1 MIGKLAKSSSNNFIK
16 GMVLQEIYYREENGY
31 GVYLVQIQEASED
44 EGLDDV
50 TVTGH
55 FLRLQKNEI
64 YTFYGEWVDHPKFG
78 IQFQV
83 ERLEKELP
91 DTKEA
96 VIKYLA
102 SDLFYGVGKKTAQ
115 KIVDHF
121 GAGAL
126 EQIAKSPDR
135 LKEVPG
141 LSSAQIQSIT
151 KGLEE
156 HFAIEKILV
165 YLYSLGLGAVN
176 AFKIAQTYK
185 EETETILKEDPY
197 RLIDDIEGIGF
208 QRADEIA
215 KRQGIAA
222 DHPKRFQAAVRYLVN
237 EASMSKGHVF
247 LLREEI
253 EQQLERLLG
262 EQELAE
268 LFPKEQQ
275 SQYLQQLIEEK
286 HLVYE
291 EDRYYLPSLYYAE
304 YGIAKKVREILSYE
318 CDSFPIAEIHRVIGE
333 IEEAEQ
339 VSYADQQREALITA
353 LSSPLMILTGGP
365 GTGKTT
371 VIKGICHA
379 YAKLHDISLDPKD
392 YDSTSFPIRLVAPT
406 GRAAKRMAETT
417 GLPAMTI
424 HRLLGFRGDYFE
436 HDFDYPL
443 EGVLLIVDEASMLD
457 TWLANQLFR
466 AIPKGMQVILV
477 GDQDQLPSVGPGQ
490 VLQHLLEVNAIPR
503 VELKEIFRQAKDSS
517 IISLAHDLKEGK
529 IPADLLQPKDDRRFF
544 PCSQEQVGSVVL
556 KTYLNALK
564 RGYTVNDIQI
574 LAPIYKGPAGINALN
589 QKIQAAVNPKDPTK
603 KEVIWGDAI
612 FRLGDKV
619 LQLVNH
625 PEHPVYNGDMGRV
638 CAIDEDATADQP
650 VLWVQF
656 EQIEV
661 PYKRSQLSQLQLAYA
676 CSVHKS
682 QGSEFP
688 IVIFPVLNAYRRM
701 LQRNLIYTAITRSKS
716 YLILCG
722 QKEALIRGVKSEE
735 TLKRNSCLKDLI
747 QAEELKTT

>member
-1 MIGKLAKSSSNNFIK
+1 MIDRQEQIPSENYIK
-16 GMVLQEIYYREENGY
+16 GKVVQEIFYKEEDGY
-31 GVYLVQIQEASED
+31 GVYLIQVLEASAD
-44 EGLDDV
+44 EGFEDV
-50 TVTGH
+50 TITGH

-64 YTFYGEWVDHPKFG
+64 YVFYGDWVDHPKFG
-78 IQFQV
+78 IQFQAKSYQ
-83 ERLEKELP
+83 KELP
-91 DTKEA
+91 DTKDA
-96 VIKYLA
+96 VMKYLS
-102 SDLFYGVGKKTAQ
+102 SDLFHGIGKKTAQ

-121 GAGAL
+121 GVGAL
-126 EQIAKSPDR
+126 ERITDQPER

-141 LSSAQIQSIT
+141 ISAAQIQSIR

-156 HFAIEKILV
+156 HFALEKTLV

-176 AFKIAQTYK
+176 ALKIAQTYK
-185 EETETILKEDPY
+185 QETQTIIKEDPY
-197 RLIDDIEGIGF
+197 RLIEDIEGIGF
-208 QRADEIA
+208 HRADEIA
-215 KRQGIAA
+215 QRQGIAA
-222 DHPKRFQAAVRYLVN
+222 DHPKRFQAAVRYLIK
-237 EASMSKGHVF
+237 EASLSMGHVY

-253 EQQLERLLG
+253 NQQLRRLLG
-262 EQELAE
+262 EKEFE
-268 LFPKEQQ
+268 EWFSEEQQ
-275 SQYLQQLIEEK
+275 TEYFQQLVDEK
-286 HLVYE
+286 RLILE

-304 YGIAKKVREILSYE
+304 QGIANKVKEILTYE
-318 CDSFPIAEIHRVIGE
+318 CESFSVAEIHRVIGE
-333 IEEAEQ
+333 IEETEN
-339 VSYADQQREALITA
+339 VSYAEQQREAFIKA
-353 LSSPLMILTGGP
+353 LSSPFMILTGGP

-371 VIKGICHA
+371 VIKGICQA
-379 YAKLHDISLDPKD
+379 FAKLHDISIDPKD
-392 YDSTSFPIRLVAPT
+392 YPSSSFPIRLVAPT
-406 GRAAKRMAETT
+406 GRAAKRIAETT

-443 EGVLLIVDEASMLD
+443 EGSLLIVDEASMLD

-490 VLQHLLEVNAIPR
+490 VLYHLLQVKEIPR
-503 VELKEIFRQAKDSS
+503 VELNEIFRQEKHSS
-517 IISLAHDLKEGK
+517 IIQLAHDLKEGK
-529 IPADLLQPKDDRRFF
+529 IPGDLLQPKDDRRFF
-544 PCSQEQVGSVVL
+544 QCNQEQVSSVVL
-556 KTYLNALK
+556 QTYLNALK
-564 RGYTVNDIQI
+564 RGYTYHDIQV

-589 QKIQAAVNPKDPTK
+589 QKIQNAVNPKAKAK
-603 KEVIWGDAI
+603 KEVVWGESV

-638 CAIDEDATADQP
+638 LAIDEEAPTHQP

-656 EQIEV
+656 DQIEV

-676 CSVHKS
+676 CSIHKA

-688 IVIFPVLNAYRRM
+688 IVIFPVLSAYRRM

-722 QKEALIRGVKSEE
+722 QKEALIRGVKKGDIV
-735 TLKRNSCLKDLI
+735 KRNSQLKELI
-747 QAEELKTT
+747 QAEE